1 MTNWFQ
7 LDKEYIMPTYC
18 RTTVAIERGE
28 GCKLYDVN
36 GKEYLDLFSGVG
48 VNILGYNHPNILQA
62 TLEQVERCLHLPFHF
77 LNPVAIEYA
86 KKLVDYSLENGK
98 VFYTNSGTEATETT
112 LKLIDKYRNAT
123 NEEREGVIVLKDSFH
138 GRTLGALHFTRQES
152 IYQNFPQTSIPV
164 YEVERENLEELEE
177 TIIKEKPIAIML
189 EPVLGSGGI
198 YPLSSEYLKGVQ
210 FLCEKYNILLI
221 VDEVQSGMGRTG
233 KLFAYQHFDIT
244 PDIIQFGKGAGGG
257 IPLGGI
263 IVGPRLCNTFSPGDH
278 GTTFA
283 HSPIGTALG
292 LTVLKTLIDDGLM
305 RESYET
311 SLYLNDKLQE
321 IQKENSYLIKEVRHC
336 GMMFG
341 ISMNDT
347 NKNVK
352 KLQLELLDKGMLVD
366 VTQGNIIRLLPPYI
380 ITKEEIDEFINRFI
394 SCISHLGALASGL

>member
-7 LDKEYIMPTYC
+7 LDKEYLISTYH
-18 RTTVAIERGE
+18 RTPVAIERGE

-48 VNILGYNHPNILQA
+48 VNILGYNHPNIVQT
-62 TLEQVERCLHLPFHF
+62 TLKQVEKCLHLPFHF

-86 KKLVDYSLENGK
+86 KKLVSYTLKDGK

-112 LKLIDKYRNAT
+112 LKLIDKYRNIT
-123 NEEREGVIVLKDSFH
+123 KEEREGIVVLKGSFH

-164 YEVERENLEELEE
+164 YEVERENIEELEE
-177 TIIKEKPIAIML
+177 TIINEQPIAIML

-210 FLCEKYNILLI
+210 HLCEKYNVLLI

-233 KLFAYQHFDIT
+233 KLFAYQNFHIT

-263 IVGPRLCNTFSPGDH
+263 IVGSRLCNTFLPGDH

-283 HSPIGTALG
+283 HSSIGTALG

-305 RESYET
+305 EEAYET
-311 SLYLNDKLQE
+311 SLYLNNKLQE
-321 IQKENSYLIKEVRHC
+321 IQKENSYFIQEVRHS

-347 NKNVK
+347 NENVK
-352 KLQLELLDKGMLVD
+352 KIQLSLMDKGMLVD
-366 VTQGNIIRLLPPYI
+366 VTQGNIIRLLPPFI
-380 ITKEEIDEFINRFI
+380 ITKEEIDEFIKQFI
-394 SCISHLGALASGL
+394 SCIPKSVALTS